1 MTPKPMELRTTWA
14 YHIPPPYQKSNCEIH
29 IEKNN
34 GNDSDHNVALRTR
47 IKNKRIHA
55 KVKTIKSQ
63 RENSKVHVP
72 IHETMVKSMEEN

>member
-14 YHIPPPYQKSNCEIH
+14 YHVPSIYQKSNREIH
-29 IEKNN
+29 IDDD
-34 GNDSDHNVALRTR
+34 GNDIDHNVSIHIRT
-47 IKNKRIHA
+47 KNGRVCA
-55 KVKTIKSQ
+55 KVKTIESQ